1 EDEHHRRSVHDNV
14 QTQKTAHLHAGRS
27 LRLTRRIDVR
37 RVLVVDEHRHQRA
50 VHPRVELHQRG
61 RRTPAAGSPPP
72 PRLPPAEQ
80 AGGNNRNLR
89 RSLPSPIEAVQR
101 AERRLGEGIQP
112 AAALLQ
118 GSVPSDARIQGEG
131 GPRIRRIRE
140 SVQRNPAQIKDRS
153 RREENLSRFAARDEG
168 IRRGD
173 RQHGEAAPPESGTFA
188 RLLPAKGRA
197 ASGLRL
203 HAQRQ
208 PGYLP
213 VQRRE
218 ADSRLDFTVPNR
230 PKS

>member
-1 EDEHHRRSVHDNV
+1 MYVGFSSSTSTVTSAQYILGWSFTKGEEEPPPLD
-14 QTQKTAHLHAGRS
+14 
-27 LRLTRRIDVR
+27 LRLLPVSPRPSKPEEIR
-37 RVLVVDEHRHQRA
+37 HRA
-50 VHPRVELHQRG
+50 EGLPRNPLHL
-61 RRTPAAGSPPP
+61 S
-72 PRLPPAEQ
+72 
-80 AGGNNRNLR
+80 NRNLR